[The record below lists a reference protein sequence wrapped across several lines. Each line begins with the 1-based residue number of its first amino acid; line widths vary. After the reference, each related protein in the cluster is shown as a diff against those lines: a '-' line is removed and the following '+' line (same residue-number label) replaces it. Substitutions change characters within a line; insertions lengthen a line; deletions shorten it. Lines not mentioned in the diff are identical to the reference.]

1 MGGRKVTNSD
11 VLPISFQSNILL
23 GEVVHLTG
31 GHDYDAS
38 KIQVLE
44 DIEAVR
50 KRPGMYIGSTGPDGL
65 LHLIYEVVDNAVD
78 EALAGYCTDIQVI
91 VHEDKRVT
99 VIDNGRG
106 IPVGIHP
113 ETGMNTVELVLT
125 TLHAGGKF
133 SGESYKVSGGLHGV
147 GVSVVNALS
156 EHFVVEVSWRD
167 GRVYRQEFRRGRKLT
182 ELEVVGRAKTTGTSI
197 TFLPDR
203 EIFGELR
210 YNFSKLSHRL
220 KELAY
225 LNPGL
230 RIRLENR
237 VVGVKREFHFRGGV
251 VAFVK
256 DLATGREPLHPEPI
270 YIADE
275 RGDRTMEA
283 ALLFTDAMD
292 EEIFTFANNINT
304 REGGSHL
311 TGFRAALTRVF
322 NDYAREKRLL
332 KAKDESI
339 PGEAIREGLVAIL
352 SVKLQQPEF
361 EGQTKTKLGNPE
373 MRSYVEE
380 VVREQLAQYL
390 AKNPGVARAI
400 VEKSVTAH
408 RARLAA
414 AKARKLVRRKGALLA
429 NGLPGKLADCTS
441 EDPEKSE
448 LFIVEGDSAG
458 GSAKQGRDRT
468 FQAILPL
475 RGKVLNVEKARLS
488 KLLDNQELRAIITAL
503 GTGIREEFDLGKL
516 RYHKIILMA
525 DADVDG
531 AHIRTLLLTF
541 FFRYL
546 RPLIENGHVY
556 IAQAPLYLVQK
567 GKERLYLY
575 SEEELEELRAKEDG
589 RLVVRRFKG
598 LGEMNPDELWE
609 TTMNP
614 KTRILK
620 QVTIRDA
627 LEADEIFTTLMGQ
640 DVGARRDFIRENAHR
655 VAVLDI

>member
-1 MGGRKVTNSD
+1 M
-11 VLPISFQSNILL
+11 
-23 GEVVHLTG
+23 TG

-182 ELEVVGRAKTTGTSI
+182 ELEVVGGAKATGTSI

-230 RIRLENR
+230 RIRLDNM
-237 VVGVKREFHFRGGV
+237 VVGVRREFHFRGGV

-400 VEKSVTAH
+400 VEKSITAH

-414 AKARKLVRRKGALLA
+414 AKARKLVRRKGALLS

-441 EDPEKSE
+441 EDPGKSE

-567 GKERLYLY
+567 GKERRYLY

-589 RLVVRRFKG
+589 KVMVRRFKG

-614 KTRILK
+614 ETRILK
-620 QVTIRDA
+620 KVTIRDA

>member
-1 MGGRKVTNSD
+1 MTR
-11 VLPISFQSNILL
+11 
-23 GEVVHLTG
+23 
-31 GHDYDAS
+31 GHEYDAS

-78 EALAGYCTDIQVI
+78 EALAGYCTEIQVI
-91 VHEDKRVT
+91 IHEDKRVT

-113 ETGMNTVELVLT
+113 ETGINTVELVLT

-133 SGESYKVSGGLHGV
+133 STESYKVSGGLHGV

-156 EHFVVEVSWRD
+156 EFLTVEVRWRD
-167 GRVYRQEFRRGRKLT
+167 GKVYRQEFRRGRKVT
-182 ELEVVGRAKTTGTSI
+182 ELEAVGKADSTGTTI

-203 EIFGELR
+203 EIFGEIR

-237 VVGVKREFHFRGGV
+237 IAGVKREFRFRGGV

-256 DLATGREPLHPEPI
+256 DLATGKDPLHPEPI
-270 YIADE
+270 YIVDD
-275 RGDRTMEA
+275 RGDRTVEA

-304 REGGSHL
+304 REGGTHL

-332 KAKDESI
+332 KQKDGGI

-352 SVKLQQPEF
+352 SVKLGQPEF

-373 MRSYVEE
+373 MRTYVEE

-400 VEKSVTAH
+400 IEKSLTAY

-414 AKARKLVRRKGALLA
+414 AKARKLVRRKGALLS

-503 GTGIREEFDLGKL
+503 GTGIREEFDLEKL

-546 RPLIENGHVY
+546 RPLIENGYVY
-556 IAQAPLYLVQK
+556 IAQAPLYLAQK
-567 GKERLYLY
+567 GKQRLYFY
-575 SEEELEELRAKEDG
+575 SDEELQEFTSKENG
-589 RLVVRRFKG
+589 KFSVRRFKG
-598 LGEMNPDELWE
+598 LGEMNPEELWE

-614 KTRILK
+614 ETRILK
-620 QVTIRDA
+620 KVTIRDA
-627 LEADEIFTTLMGQ
+627 LEADEIFTILMGQ

>member
-1 MGGRKVTNSD
+1 
-11 VLPISFQSNILL
+11 
-23 GEVVHLTG
+23 VVHLTR
-31 GHDYDAS
+31 GHEYDAS

-78 EALAGYCTDIQVI
+78 EALAGYCTEIRVI
-91 VHEDKRVT
+91 IHEDKRVT

-113 ETGMNTVELVLT
+113 ETGINTVELVLT

-133 SGESYKVSGGLHGV
+133 STESYKVSGGLHGV

-156 EHFVVEVSWRD
+156 EFLTVEVGWRD
-167 GRVYRQEFRRGRKLT
+167 GKLYRQEFRRGRKIT
-182 ELEVVGRAKTTGTSI
+182 ELEAVGKANSTGTTI

-203 EIFGELR
+203 EIFGEIR

-230 RIRLENR
+230 HIRLENR
-237 VVGVKREFHFRGGV
+237 IAGVKREFHFRGGV

-256 DLATGREPLHPEPI
+256 DLATGKDPLHPEPI
-270 YIADE
+270 YIVDD

-304 REGGSHL
+304 REGGTHL
-311 TGFRAALTRVF
+311 TGFRAALTRAF
-322 NDYAREKRLL
+322 NDYAKEKRLL
-332 KAKDESI
+332 RQKDGGI

-352 SVKLQQPEF
+352 SVKLGQPEF

-373 MRSYVEE
+373 MRTYVEE

-400 VEKSVTAH
+400 IEKSLTAY

-414 AKARKLVRRKGALLA
+414 AKARKLVRRKGALLS

-441 EDPEKSE
+441 EDPKKSE

-525 DADVDG
+525 DADIDG

-546 RPLIENGHVY
+546 KPLIENGYVY
-556 IAQAPLYLVQK
+556 IAQAPLYLAQK
-567 GKERLYLY
+567 GKQRLYFY
-575 SEEELEELRAKEDG
+575 SDEELQEFSSKENG
-589 RLVVRRFKG
+589 KFSVRRFKG
-598 LGEMNPDELWE
+598 LGEMNPEELWE

-614 KTRILK
+614 ETRILK
-620 QVTIRDA
+620 KVTIRDA
-627 LEADEIFTTLMGQ
+627 LEADEIFTILMGQ

>member
-1 MGGRKVTNSD
+1 
-11 VLPISFQSNILL
+11 
-23 GEVVHLTG
+23 LTR
-31 GHDYDAS
+31 GHEYDAS

-78 EALAGYCTDIQVI
+78 EALAGYCTEIRVI
-91 VHEDKRVT
+91 IHEDKRVT

-113 ETGMNTVELVLT
+113 ETGINTVELVLT

-133 SGESYKVSGGLHGV
+133 SAESYKVSGGLHGV

-156 EHFVVEVSWRD
+156 EFLTVEVGWRD
-167 GRVYRQEFRRGRKLT
+167 GKLYRQEFRRGRKIT
-182 ELEVVGRAKTTGTSI
+182 ELEAVGKADSTGTTI

-203 EIFGELR
+203 EIFGEIR

-230 RIRLENR
+230 HIRLENR
-237 VVGVKREFHFRGGV
+237 IAGVKREFHFRGGV

-256 DLATGREPLHPEPI
+256 DLATGKDPLHSEPI
-270 YIADE
+270 YIVDD

-304 REGGSHL
+304 REGGTHL
-311 TGFRAALTRVF
+311 TGFRAALTRAF
-322 NDYAREKRLL
+322 NDYAKEKRLL
-332 KAKDESI
+332 RQKDGGI

-352 SVKLQQPEF
+352 SVKLGQPEF

-373 MRSYVEE
+373 MRTYVEE

-400 VEKSVTAH
+400 IEKSLTAY

-414 AKARKLVRRKGALLA
+414 AKARKLVRRKGALLS

-441 EDPEKSE
+441 EDPKKSE

-525 DADVDG
+525 DADIDG

-546 RPLIENGHVY
+546 KPLIENGYVY
-556 IAQAPLYLVQK
+556 IAQAPLYLAQK
-567 GKERLYLY
+567 GKQRLYFY
-575 SEEELEELRAKEDG
+575 SDEELQEFSSKENG
-589 RLVVRRFKG
+589 KFSVRRFKG
-598 LGEMNPDELWE
+598 LGEMNPEELWE

-614 KTRILK
+614 ETRILK
-620 QVTIRDA
+620 KVTIRDA
-627 LEADEIFTTLMGQ
+627 LEADEIFTILMGQ

>member
-1 MGGRKVTNSD
+1 MTR
-11 VLPISFQSNILL
+11 
-23 GEVVHLTG
+23 
-31 GHDYDAS
+31 GHEYDAS

-78 EALAGYCTDIQVI
+78 EALAGYCTEIRVI
-91 VHEDKRVT
+91 IHEDKRVT

-113 ETGMNTVELVLT
+113 ETGINTVELVLT

-133 SGESYKVSGGLHGV
+133 STESYKVSGGLHGV

-156 EHFVVEVSWRD
+156 EFLTVEVGWRD
-167 GRVYRQEFRRGRKLT
+167 GKLYRQEFRRGRKIT
-182 ELEVVGRAKTTGTSI
+182 ELEAVGKADSTGTTI

-203 EIFGELR
+203 EIFGEIR

-230 RIRLENR
+230 HIRLENR
-237 VVGVKREFHFRGGV
+237 IAGVKREFHFRGGV

-256 DLATGREPLHPEPI
+256 DLATGKDPLHSEPI
-270 YIADE
+270 YIVDD

-304 REGGSHL
+304 REGGTHL
-311 TGFRAALTRVF
+311 TGFRAALTRAF
-322 NDYAREKRLL
+322 NDYAKEKRLL
-332 KAKDESI
+332 RQKDGGI

-352 SVKLQQPEF
+352 SVKLGQPEF

-373 MRSYVEE
+373 MRTYVEE

-400 VEKSVTAH
+400 IEKSLTAY

-414 AKARKLVRRKGALLA
+414 AKARKLVRRKGALLS

-441 EDPEKSE
+441 EDPKKSE

-525 DADVDG
+525 DADIDG

-546 RPLIENGHVY
+546 KPLIENGYVY
-556 IAQAPLYLVQK
+556 IAQAPLYLAQK
-567 GKERLYLY
+567 GKQRLYFY
-575 SEEELEELRAKEDG
+575 SDEELQEFSSKENG
-589 RLVVRRFKG
+589 KFSVRRFKG
-598 LGEMNPDELWE
+598 LGEMNPEELWE

-614 KTRILK
+614 ETRILK
-620 QVTIRDA
+620 KVTIRDA
-627 LEADEIFTTLMGQ
+627 LEADEIFTILMGQ